1 MRATVSRLSFVMMSL
16 LTLAPAAGG
25 AQMPG
30 VPVLQNAF
38 ANPGITAALDVASQG
53 GASTYGLA
61 AGWAPGSARFQL
73 SAGLG
78 IQTRT
83 KTPNRTVYG
92 GRVNVPVYG
101 TRGGSLGASLFGGLG
116 ALAGRDLDSG
126 LAKNVIPAGAT
137 ISYRLN
143 LGASHGVS
151 VYGSPMYQWITRGG
165 SAGNTSVF
173 RVSAGLDVAVTNAIG
188 LTLGVELGQTGEPGS
203 GKPTNTAFGAGLS
216 YVLGGAR

>member
-1 MRATVSRLSFVMMSL
+1 
-16 LTLAPAAGG
+16 
-25 AQMPG
+25 
-30 VPVLQNAF
+30 
-38 ANPGITAALDVASQG
+38 
-53 GASTYGLA
+53 
-61 AGWAPGSARFQL
+61 
-73 SAGLG
+73 
-78 IQTRT
+78 
-83 KTPNRTVYG
+83 
-92 GRVNVPVYG
+92 
-101 TRGGSLGASLFGGLG
+101 
-116 ALAGRDLDSG
+116 
-126 LAKNVIPAGAT
+126 
-137 ISYRLN
+137 